1 MDLDPDQAQKHP
13 DPVPDPDPQHCTSTC
28 SLPASNDS
36 LGRGRYQYLRSGPV
50 RFRVHFGDVGPD
62 LEEPFIRS
70 QEKKEN
76 YEFSSK
82 SLTLSQDFKKIL
94 DVINKFF
101 CFLQLQ
107 GWIQHRSEFRSSGPL
122 IQIYVKELRIHSS
135 GLGGY
140 KRDVYLG

>member
-1 MDLDPDQAQKHP
+1 MDPDPDQVQKHP
-13 DPVPDPDPQHCTSTC
+13 DPVSDPDPHHCTSTW
-28 SLPASNDS
+28 SLPANNDS
-36 LGRGRYQYLRSGPV
+36 VGRGQYQYLRSGPV
-50 RFRVHFGDVGPD
+50 GVRVHFGYVGPD

-94 DVINKFF
+94 DVINNFF
-101 CFLQLQ
+101 CFLQ